1 MPDRVLRVAMVGRG
15 FMGAAHSQGW
25 RTAPRFFDLP
35 AQVEMAVVV
44 GRDAD
49 GTAAAAQKYGW
60 QQSST
65 SWQETIARDDI
76 DIVDVCVPGDL
87 HSEVAVAALRAGK
100 HVLCEK
106 PLANTVAEAEAM
118 VAAAEAA
125 AAQGVKAMVGFTYRR
140 VPAVQLARQL
150 VAAGELGEI
159 REARAVYLQDWL
171 SDPEAP
177 MTWRLD
183 KAAAGSGALG
193 DLGAHIVDM
202 VQYLTGETVA
212 RVAGTVRTFT
222 TERPLLASNVGLSG
236 TASVTERGQVT
247 VDDAALFLAELS
259 GGAVATFEATRV
271 APGRKNGLKVEVNG
285 TKGSLVFDLEDLN
298 VLNVYSA
305 ADGSN
310 AGFRRILVTEPS
322 HPYVGAWWPPG
333 HMLGYEHGFSHQVV
347 DLVTAICHD
356 EQPTPTFAEGL
367 SVQRVLDAVER
378 SSADDARWTV
388 VGKDSA

>member
-1 MPDRVLRVAMVGRG
+1 MPDRTLRVAMVGRG

-35 AQVEMAVVV
+35 AHVEMAVVV
-44 GRDAD
+44 GRDEA
-49 GTAAAAQKYGW
+49 GTAAAADKYGW
-60 QQSST
+60 QEAST
-65 SWQETIARDDI
+65 DWRATIARDDI

-87 HSEVAVAALRAGK
+87 HSEVSIAALQAGK

-118 VAAAEAA
+118 VAAADAA
-125 AAQGVKAMVGFTYRR
+125 AAHGVKAMVGFTYRR

-150 VAAGELGEI
+150 VAAGDVGEI

-183 KAAAGSGALG
+183 KSAAGSGALG

-202 VQYLTGETVA
+202 VQFLTGELVS

-222 TERPLLASNVGLSG
+222 TERPLLTSNVGLSG
-236 TASVTERGQVT
+236 TASTTERGRVT
-247 VDDAALFLAELS
+247 VDDAALFLAELE
-259 GGAVATFEATRV
+259 GGGVATFEATRV
-271 APGRKNGLKVEVNG
+271 APGRKNGLKVELNG

-298 VLNVYSA
+298 VLSYYDAS
-305 ADGSN
+305 DGTE
-310 AGFRRILVTEPS
+310 AGFRRILVTEPT

-347 DLVTAICHD
+347 DLVTAICKD
-356 EQPTPTFAEGL
+356 EQPTPTFADGL

-378 SSADDARWTV
+378 SSADGARWTD
-388 VGKDSA
+388 VGSA

>member
-1 MPDRVLRVAMVGRG
+1 MTGDRTLRVAMVGRG

-44 GRDAD
+44 GRDPE
-49 GTAAAAQKYGW
+49 GTEAARAKYGW
-60 QQSST
+60 QEAST
-65 SWQETIARDDI
+65 DWRATIARDDI

-87 HSEVAVAALRAGK
+87 HSEVSIAALEAGK

-118 VAAAEAA
+118 VAAADAA
-125 AAQGVKAMVGFTYRR
+125 GARGVKSMVGFTYRR
-140 VPAVQLARQL
+140 VPAVQLAQQL
-150 VAAGELGEI
+150 IASGALGQI
-159 REARAVYLQDWL
+159 REGRAVYLQDWL

-177 MTWRLD
+177 MTWRMD
-183 KAAAGSGALG
+183 KSAAGSGALG

-202 VQYLTGETVA
+202 TQFLTGERVE
-212 RVAGTVRTFT
+212 RVAGTTRTFT
-222 TERPLLASNVGLSG
+222 TERPLLTSNVGLTG
-236 TASVTERGQVT
+236 TASTTERGQVT
-247 VDDAALFLAELS
+247 VDDAALFLGALS
-259 GGAVATFEATRV
+259 GGGLLTFEATRV
-271 APGRKNGLKVEVNG
+271 APGRKNGLRVELNG

-298 VLNVYSA
+298 VLNYYDA
-305 ADGSN
+305 ADGSE
-310 AGFRRILVTEPS
+310 AGFRRILVTEPT

-347 DLVTAICHD
+347 DLVTAIATD
-356 EQPTPTFAEGL
+356 GEITPTFADGL

-378 SSADDARWTV
+378 SSADDARWT
-388 VGKDSA
+388 DAQ

>member
-1 MPDRVLRVAMVGRG
+1 MTDRRTLRVAMVGRG

-25 RTAPRFFDLP
+25 RTAPHFFDLP
-35 AQVEMAVVV
+35 ADVEMAVVV
-44 GRDAD
+44 GRDPA
-49 GTAAAAQKYGW
+49 GTAAAAAKYGW
-60 QQSST
+60 QEAST
-65 SWQETIARDDI
+65 SWQDTIARDDI

-87 HSEVAVAALRAGK
+87 HAEVSIAALDAGK

-118 VAAAEAA
+118 AA
-125 AAQGVKAMVGFTYRR
+125 AAAGAAARGTKAMVGFTYRR
-140 VPAVQLARQL
+140 VPAVQLAQQL

-159 REARAVYLQDWL
+159 REGRAVYLQDWL

-183 KAAAGSGALG
+183 KSAAGSGALG

-202 VQYLTGETVA
+202 VQFVTGQKVS

-222 TERPLLASNVGLSG
+222 TERPLLAENVGLSG
-236 TASVTERGQVT
+236 TASAERGQVT
-247 VDDAALFLAELS
+247 VDDAALFVGELS
-259 GGAVATFEATRV
+259 GGGLATFEATRV
-271 APGRKNGLKVEVNG
+271 APGRKNGLRVELNG
-285 TKGSLVFDLEDLN
+285 TRGSLVFDLEDLN
-298 VLNVYSA
+298 VLEVYSA
-305 ADGSN
+305 ADGAN

-322 HPYVGAWWPPG
+322 HPYVAAWWPPG

-347 DLVTAICHD
+347 DLVTAICAD
-356 EQPTPTFAEGL
+356 EQPTPDFADGL

-378 SSADDARWTV
+378 SSASEARWTS
-388 VGKDSA
+388 VG